1 MRLTE
6 KSQVTVPKH
15 IREHLGIGPGSEV
28 DFQVDGPTVRLVKR
42 EPVPEGESRGER
54 LVRQLRE
61 LGRTAKRTGLTADE
75 IMEMTR
81 GPFDD
86 IDPR

>member
-1 MRLTE
+1 
-6 KSQVTVPKH
+6 
-15 IREHLGIGPGSEV
+15 V

-42 EPVPEGESRGER
+42 EPVVEGESRGER

-61 LGRTAKRTGLTADE
+61 LGRTAKRTGLTTDE
-75 IMEMTR
+75 IMEITR